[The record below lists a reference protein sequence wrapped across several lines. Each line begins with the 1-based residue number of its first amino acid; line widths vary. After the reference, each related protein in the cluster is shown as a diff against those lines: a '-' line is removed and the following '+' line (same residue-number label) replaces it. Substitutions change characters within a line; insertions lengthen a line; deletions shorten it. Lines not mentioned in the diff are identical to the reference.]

1 LTTEE
6 FAMFP
11 KIYAGLAVL
20 LIALAPVTGMS
31 ADAPPTKDE
40 VDAQVKKAVEF
51 MKANGREK
59 TLAEM
64 NNKDGQFAK
73 GEDYVDV
80 HDISGVCV
88 AHPVSPG
95 IVGLNRLDQAD
106 SNGKQFIKE
115 IVEAAKTKQNGWISY
130 MRKNPVSGKIQKKLA
145 YWQLQDGLIFKAG
158 TYE

>member
-1 LTTEE
+1 
-6 FAMFP
+6 MFP

-40 VDAQVKKAVEF
+40 VVAQVKKAVEF

-130 MRKNPVSGKIQKKLA
+130 MRKNPVSGKIQKKSA

>member
-1 LTTEE
+1 
-6 FAMFP
+6 MFP

-40 VDAQVKKAVEF
+40 VVAQVKKAVEF